1 MSQCREEKGAKRMTL
16 QRSAILEELRR
27 ERFHPTADELYER
40 VRQRFPRI
48 SLGTVYRNL
57 QVLVND
63 GRIRKVESDG
73 KLMRFDGTLDEH
85 QHIRCLSCG
94 RLEDVGFG
102 LKPGLMDSVSAES
115 GYDVTGCAVMFE
127 GLCPDCRKRTAHR
140 AAAVEKPKQRS
151 NEHESSRN
159 SD

>member
-1 MSQCREEKGAKRMTL
+1 MTQASEDSGAKRMTL

-27 ERFHPTADELYER
+27 ERFHPTADEVYER

-63 GRIRKVESDG
+63 GLIRKVEADG
-73 KLMRFDGTLDEH
+73 RQMRFDGTLDEH

-94 RLEDVGFG
+94 RLDDVGFS
-102 LKPGLMDSVSAES
+102 LKQESMDSVSAES
-115 GYDVTGCAVMFE
+115 GYDVKGCAVMFE
-127 GLCPDCRKRTAHR
+127 GLCPRCRK
-140 AAAVEKPKQRS
+140 
-151 NEHESSRN
+151 
-159 SD
+159 

>member
-1 MSQCREEKGAKRMTL
+1 MSAESSACFESLITVTITNSMKENCEDSGAKRMTP
-16 QRSAILEELRR
+16 QRAAILEELQR
-27 ERFHPTADELYER
+27 ERLHLTADEVYGR

-63 GRIRKVESDG
+63 GRIRKVEADG

-94 RLEDVGFG
+94 RLDDVGFS
-102 LKPGLMDSVSAES
+102 LKPELIGSVEAES
-115 GYDVTGCAVMFE
+115 GYDVKGCAVVFE
-127 GLCPDCRKRTAHR
+127 GLCPDCRR
-140 AAAVEKPKQRS
+140 
-151 NEHESSRN
+151 
-159 SD
+159 